1 MGNFV
6 YCIFIFTG
14 FYANMGNYVYCTIH
28 IYSILRGHGKLCLL
42 YNSHFKDSTRIWE
55 TMYIVYSYFQD
66 STRIWETTKGL
77 EIVSLSLGWKRISSN
92 SWLNVQLRH
101 NLTGLQTR
109 SGQRLVQFMLFVYGV
124 KPETVT
130 LVLNLLRFL
139 SLVGDLHFLWLKP
152 SRRIYFRGV
161 MLSLADLIVSV
172 DINIQFLVLVS
183 FSCICSFSREVQKN
197 SNQYT
202 ENLLSFEMH

>member
-1 MGNFV
+1 MGNFVYCIFIFTGFYANMGNYVYCIVHIYRILPEHWKLCLLYNSHFQDSTRIWETLYCIFIFTGFFANMGNYV

-101 NLTGLQTR
+101 NLTGL
-109 SGQRLVQFMLFVYGV
+109 
-124 KPETVT
+124 
-130 LVLNLLRFL
+130 
-139 SLVGDLHFLWLKP
+139 
-152 SRRIYFRGV
+152 
-161 MLSLADLIVSV
+161 
-172 DINIQFLVLVS
+172 
-183 FSCICSFSREVQKN
+183 
-197 SNQYT
+197 
-202 ENLLSFEMH
+202 